1 MGATSEPSEVN
12 PEARS
17 DVSLKGVRV
26 CLVDDEMDILKSMGH
41 LLAAWGMES
50 FTTESAAGAEK
61 IFRERGK
68 PDLLITDLRLGKG
81 EHGAELATRMRKQYG
96 GFPVLII
103 TGETTSAAL
112 REANERG
119 FKLLQKPVVPETLRE
134 AIVAELAADG

>member
-1 MGATSEPSEVN
+1 VPA
-12 PEARS
+12 
-17 DVSLKGVRV
+17 DISLKGVRV

-41 LLAAWGMES
+41 LLKAWGMES
-50 FTTESAAGAEK
+50 FTTDSVAGAEK

-81 EHGAELATRMRKQYG
+81 EHGAELATRMRKQFG

-112 REANERG
+112 REATERG
-119 FKLLQKPVVPETLRE
+119 FKLLQKPVVAETLRE
-134 AIVAELAADG
+134 AIVAELTAS

>member
-1 MGATSEPSEVN
+1 
-12 PEARS
+12 
-17 DVSLKGVRV
+17 LKGVRV

-50 FTTESAAGAEK
+50 FTTDCVAGAEK

-81 EHGAELATRMRKQYG
+81 EHGAELATRMRQQFG

-112 REANERG
+112 REASERG

-134 AIVAELAADG
+134 AIVAELASTRPSR